1 MLRAGAFFCLQMRVN
16 YNALFTLGPCSIG
29 CRPMFCLI
37 VGRNSW
43 HDFMLYLTVLALAEA
58 MRDTLL

>member
-1 MLRAGAFFCLQMRVN
+1 MLNWMSTYVF
-16 YNALFTLGPCSIG
+16 
-29 CRPMFCLI
+29 LI